1 MQNSKMID
9 ICGIIAEVSEAVTIE
24 SNGNQK
30 VRRLVTLVD
39 DTGYSIC
46 LTLWASI
53 VDRLTSAD
61 LHKVVAIKNAR
72 VSNYLG
78 KCLYASDYHA
88 SLFIQQAHER
98 CNQLCYW
105 FSKEKFDLASCIR
118 LTQHKQSKQYESVHR
133 ASL

>member
-1 MQNSKMID
+1 MID
-9 ICGIIAEVSEAVTIE
+9 ICGIIAEVSEAVTTKPR
-24 SNGNQK
+24 NGSQK
-30 VRRLVTLVD
+30 VRRIVTLVD

-72 VSNYLG
+72 ISDYLG
-78 KCLYASDYHA
+78 KSLNASDDHA
-88 SLFIQQAHER
+88 SLFIQHEHER
-98 CNQLCYW
+98 CDQLRDW
-105 FSKEKFDLASCIR
+105 FSREPFDLASCIR
-118 LTQHKQSKQYESVHR
+118 LTQHKQSEQDESVNR